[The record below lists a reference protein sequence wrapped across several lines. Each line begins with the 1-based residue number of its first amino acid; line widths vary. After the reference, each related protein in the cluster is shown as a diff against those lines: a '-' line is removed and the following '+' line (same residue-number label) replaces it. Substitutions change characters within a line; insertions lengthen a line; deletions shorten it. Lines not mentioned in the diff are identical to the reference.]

1 MIISQVANVGA
12 NPDEDVIIGAL
23 KQQVGYCDPLCGT
36 DPDGSP
42 TSVLGLTAGSLDH
55 LEWPV
60 TWTEPMLSFLASH
73 Q

>member
-1 MIISQVANVGA
+1 MCA

-42 TSVLGLTAGSLDH
+42 SSIPGITVGSLVLPRMAGDVDGADA
-55 LEWPV
+55 EFPRD
-60 TWTEPMLSFLASH
+60 ASVKKLILK
-73 Q
+73 